1 MSFATENN
9 EFNQKLENEWM
20 MNEQKETLADI
31 NKLGTLTNRFVRDIA
46 KLKQYETIL
55 GTQQDSQKLRSDALH
70 LLSDLGNTLYGLNEK
85 LEQINLTIEQKVDS
99 HSQAPLKKVMD
110 YVANQMK
117 QAEDQF
123 FNAQQ
128 KYIAKSQLYSLES
141 NSNGNILHETS
152 LQDKTLPQESDKQPL
167 LQQESIQQLENPYLP
182 QIHAELVQ
190 QRETAITNISQGVQ
204 DINAIFRDLDH
215 LVTQQGAQ
223 IDTIENNIDNYASN
237 NQLATRELM
246 KAEEYQRRKG
256 KWCFIILVVLIIVI
270 LLLVALMS

>member
-141 NSNGNILHETS
+141 NSNGNILQETS

-190 QRETAITNISQGVQ
+190 QRESAITNISQGVQ